1 MYFLPAKY
9 FFASEKK
16 NWSSRWHG
24 QMWIIIPF
32 KIVLLANQDL
42 PNFPDFSLT
51 VKTKSE
57 YCNIAGGLFDKFV
70 IIFLWEAVPLLCND
84 VEIVAGAG
92 VSEDCGACSGIIIT
106 VAEALAAEKL
116 EEGLLEAAADADAGA
131 VGGEELG
138 EFSFVDDALEAAM
151 IIALASQTR
160 NN

>member
-1 MYFLPAKY
+1 M
-9 FFASEKK
+9 
-16 NWSSRWHG
+16 
-24 QMWIIIPF
+24 
-32 KIVLLANQDL
+32 
-42 PNFPDFSLT
+42 
-51 VKTKSE
+51 KTKSE

-116 EEGLLEAAADADAGA
+116 DEGLEAEVADAANA
-131 VGGEELG
+131 GGEELG
-138 EFSFVDDALEAAM
+138 EFSFVDDAREAAM
-151 IIALASQTR
+151 IITPSSQTR

>member
-1 MYFLPAKY
+1 M
-9 FFASEKK
+9 
-16 NWSSRWHG
+16 
-24 QMWIIIPF
+24 
-32 KIVLLANQDL
+32 
-42 PNFPDFSLT
+42 SL
-51 VKTKSE
+51 
-57 YCNIAGGLFDKFV
+57 YY
-70 IIFLWEAVPLLCND
+70 D

-116 EEGLLEAAADADAGA
+116 EEGLLEAAAAAADADAGP